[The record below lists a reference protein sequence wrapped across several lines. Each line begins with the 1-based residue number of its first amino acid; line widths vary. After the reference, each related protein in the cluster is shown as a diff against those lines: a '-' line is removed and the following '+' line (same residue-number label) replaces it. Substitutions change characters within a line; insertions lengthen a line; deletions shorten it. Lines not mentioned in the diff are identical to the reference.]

1 MSPVDQEL
9 VDLYAAE
16 SPGLSPV
23 IIAAF
28 IDAGMEPPTA
38 QSVTER
44 GLSAQD
50 NAVIN
55 AYKEKHDPY
64 GVKAETAKYK
74 AEGVE

>member
-1 MSPVDQEL
+1 
-9 VDLYAAE
+9 
-16 SPGLSPV
+16 
-23 IIAAF
+23 
-28 IDAGMEPPTA
+28 MEPPTA